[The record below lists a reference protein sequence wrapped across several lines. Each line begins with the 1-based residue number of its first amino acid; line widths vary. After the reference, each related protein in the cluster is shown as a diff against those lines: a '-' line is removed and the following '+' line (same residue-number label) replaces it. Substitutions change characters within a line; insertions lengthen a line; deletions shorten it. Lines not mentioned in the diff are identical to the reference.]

1 MISRIFQLTI
11 LFFGLILNDSCTKKD
26 LQQLSPA
33 NETLGI
39 GLIAYYPFSGNAA
52 DSSGNANDGVTYGP
66 ILTADRF
73 GNSNK
78 AYDFTPTA
86 SYIDISRR
94 PLHLTGNESRTI
106 AAWVKPNENPISQS
120 QPGMMIV
127 SSGQGID
134 KVSAE
139 NNGKTFNLRFNAD
152 PGGWRFSF
160 MGYSLNNDF
169 DINPT
174 SGDLVTN
181 KWTHIASTYKQDT
194 IKLYINGKFLTER
207 RIFLNTTGN
216 DNFIGKNNHIGYES
230 FFKGKIDDVR
240 IYNRALTLSEIR
252 ELASK

>member
-1 MISRIFQLTI
+1 MISRIFHLAI
-11 LFFGLILNDSCTKKD
+11 LSIGLVLFDSCTKEVT
-26 LQQLSPA
+26 QPTSS
-33 NETLGI
+33 ETGTLDI
-39 GLIAYYPFSGNAA
+39 GLIAFYPFSGSAA
-52 DSSGNANDGVTYGP
+52 DSSGNANDGIAYGP
-66 ILTADRF
+66 VLTADRF
-73 GNSNK
+73 GNANK

-86 SYIDISRR
+86 SYIDISRK
-94 PLHLTGNESRTI
+94 PLHLTGNESRTFS
-106 AAWVKPNENPISQS
+106 AWVKSNENPISQS
-120 QPGMMIV
+120 QPGMMII

-139 NNGKTFNLRFNAD
+139 NNGKTFNLRVNAD
-152 PGGWRFSF
+152 AGGWRFSF

-181 KWTHIASTYKQDT
+181 KWTHIATTYKQDT
-194 IKLYINGKFLTER
+194 IKLYINGKFQTER
-207 RIFLNTTGN
+207 RIVLNTTGN